1 MSSIPRQR
9 DVWDVNALHRTTE
22 FVPLDVDSLPRYTQ
36 AATVHAGAADL
47 LAHAL
52 MEEVDARLAMAGYD
66 LDSPILDAPDLRDV
80 SNEAISAAEMLGL
93 MALDPE
99 VPAGMRPTMAIAAH
113 RVEWLSLQLAHAT
126 AALDVSL

>member
-99 VPAGMRPTMAIAAH
+99 VPELVTHARSKSTRLNSSHIT
-113 RVEWLSLQLAHAT
+113 LSRMPSSA
-126 AALDVSL
+126 